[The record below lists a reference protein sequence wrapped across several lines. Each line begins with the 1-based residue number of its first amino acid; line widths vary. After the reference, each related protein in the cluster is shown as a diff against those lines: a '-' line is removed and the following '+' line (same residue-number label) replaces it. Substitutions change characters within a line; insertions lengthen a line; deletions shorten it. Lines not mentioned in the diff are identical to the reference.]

1 MNVTCNDLEQLLIAL
16 HEGVLTATTRAKWEE
31 HLDACTSCCGQVR
44 QMEALEQ
51 RLEDLADVP
60 VEPPPF
66 LKARVLAR
74 LGEEQGGRRWSLRS
88 LFSSRRLLAVS
99 MACLAFFAGL
109 LVREVRE
116 LNRWARQGGLQPVVL
131 EFQAPG
137 EQNVQLVGDF
147 NDWGREAVPI
157 QAERR
162 DGRWVFRMSLAP
174 GSYQYAYLIDGKRW
188 LPDPGAPG
196 IIPDGFGGENSLLY
210 LSSNRDSG
218 ARSL

>member
-1 MNVTCNDLEQLLIAL
+1 MNVTCSDLEQLWIAL
-16 HEGVLTATTRAKWEE
+16 DEGVLPDATRAQLKA
-31 HLDACTSCCGQVR
+31 HLDACPSCVRQVR

-51 RLEDLADVP
+51 HLEDLGDVP

-66 LKARVLAR
+66 FKARVLAR
-74 LGEEQGGRRWSLRS
+74 LGESRAAQRWSCRGV
-88 LFSSRRLLAVS
+88 FSSRRLLAVS

-109 LVREVRE
+109 LVREVRQ
-116 LNRWARQGGLQPVVL
+116 LNQWARQGSLLQPVVL
-131 EFQAPG
+131 EFQSPG
-137 EQNVQLVGDF
+137 EQDVQLVGDF
-147 NDWGREAVPI
+147 NNWGRDAVPV

-162 DGRWVFRMSLAP
+162 DGRWVFRMALAP

-210 LSSNRDSG
+210 VSN
-218 ARSL
+218 AAPTTSL

>member
-1 MNVTCNDLEQLLIAL
+1 M
-16 HEGVLTATTRAKWEE
+16 
-31 HLDACTSCCGQVR
+31 
-44 QMEALEQ
+44 
-51 RLEDLADVP
+51 P

-66 LKARVLAR
+66 LKARILAR
-74 LGEEQGGRRWSLRS
+74 LGEEKAARRWSLRS

-109 LVREVRE
+109 LVREVRQ
-116 LNRWARQGGLQPVVL
+116 LNQWARQGSLLQPVVL

-137 EQNVQLVGDF
+137 EQDVQLVGDF
-147 NDWGREAVPI
+147 NDWGRDAVPI

-162 DGRWVFRMSLAP
+162 DGRWVFRMALAP
-174 GSYQYAYLIDGKRW
+174 GSYQYSYLIDGKRW

-210 LSSNRDSG
+210 VSGNRGSEVQ
-218 ARSL
+218 SL

>member
-1 MNVTCNDLEQLLIAL
+1 MSVTCTALDELWIAL
-16 HEGVLTATTRAKWEE
+16 DEGVLPAGARAELEAHLNACPSCARQTRKLAA
-31 HLDACTSCCGQVR
+31 LD
-44 QMEALEQ
+44 Q
-51 RLEDLADVP
+51 RLEDLGDLP

-74 LGEEQGGRRWSLRS
+74 LGEGAVPRRWSWRS
-88 LFSSRRLLAVS
+88 VFSSRRLLAVS

-109 LVREVRE
+109 LVREVRQ

-137 EQNVQLVGDF
+137 EQDVQLVGDF
-147 NDWGREAVPI
+147 NNWGRDAGPV

-162 DGRWVFRMSLAP
+162 DGRWIFRMALSP

-188 LPDPGAPG
+188 LPDPGSPG

-210 LSSNRDSG
+210 VSDSRG
-218 ARSL
+218 PEARSL